1 METIKSQ
8 YHDHSGRIGFDGL
21 SKSAYKFIETII
33 GLKIPFSH
41 GAQDFLPFNVKM
53 EIARRG
59 HKISLSI
66 YSRMGSPI
74 GTYMGVTGN
83 IGDKALE
90 YRGCHNSLGAG
101 LTGKAVNN
109 IQLDDTLYVVL
120 TWVKY
125 FQIDVYTQITD
136 K

>member
-33 GLKIPFSH
+33 GL
-41 GAQDFLPFNVKM
+41 
-53 EIARRG
+53 
-59 HKISLSI
+59 
-66 YSRMGSPI
+66 
-74 GTYMGVTGN
+74 
-83 IGDKALE
+83 
-90 YRGCHNSLGAG
+90 
-101 LTGKAVNN
+101 TGKTVSN